1 MGVRSCRNSTVHCV
15 LRWHNGVVRITVTRS
30 GGFAAVR
37 KQVVVDSEELPPSER
52 EMLSR
57 MVADA
62 RSQPASHSSR
72 SADAFV
78 YTVRIDGD
86 GGPERVDLD
95 DLSMAEPWR
104 RLVDWVLAS

>member
-1 MGVRSCRNSTVHCV
+1 MGKTPLSTAHCV
-15 LRWHNGVVRITVTRS
+15 LRWHNGMVRITVTRS

-62 RSQPASHSSR
+62 RSQPAPHSSR

-95 DLSMAEPWR
+95 DESMAAPWR
-104 RLVDWVLAS
+104 RLVEWVLAS